1 MPPFPPAEINLS
13 QSQEVLFIAAAVVV
27 CLLVGLAAALLGR
40 RSGRRAISQRLASL
54 GTRLGLDPPEDEY
67 NIETSLSYLE
77 QVTGGAAQAVTE
89 SSSDAIRLRRSLD
102 TLTQGVVLCDENG
115 TVIYRN
121 GRANALMVS
130 RHGDALAAQAVTEV
144 LEDAWHQ
151 GSAERTLDLYG
162 PPRRTLQVRARQID
176 DGRRPLGVIALIEDV
191 SERRRLEEIR
201 RDFVANV
208 SHELKTPMGA
218 LGLLAETL
226 VSEPDPDVAQRLA
239 GRIHN
244 EAFRV
249 SRIIDDLLDLSRIE
263 SEEAPPREPVLVNL
277 VMADAIERVR
287 ATADQRGIEIVLHEP
302 SPPVAVM
309 GDRRQLV
316 SAMHALLENA
326 ITYSY
331 DNSKVVVTGTVQR
344 THSNLDHPSVGSSAV
359 TSGEGRAWE
368 APANRGGARG
378 ARRRNAGLGET
389 GGGGP
394 GRGTDRPGRHRGASL
409 HARDPR
415 PVHGARRVRDLGR
428 GGDRHHGTGT
438 GIAGP
443 TRRGGRRDGSAG
455 DTRGGVAQ
463 LAHRGARQRAPV
475 RAGPRHRDPRPGPRP
490 HLRALLPG
498 RPRPQPRHRRYR
510 PRPLNSASRR
520 QQPPGLGRRRVP
532 RGRGIDLHPRP
543 AHSGGARRMSKA
555 GTSKAPGRKG
565 GRAATGEGPVKVLLA
580 EDEESFIEALMIG
593 LSNEGFRVTVARDGS
608 EALQL
613 FEETAPDILLLD
625 LMLPKLSGIDVC
637 RTIRARS
644 QVPIIMV
651 TAKGTEIDT
660 VVALEVGADDYVTKP
675 YRLRELVARM
685 RAVLRRTPGGP
696 ESADVA
702 GAIEFGSDGAWESNG
717 IKVDF
722 DQRRVFV
729 RGEEVHLR
737 RKEFELLRL
746 LVENS
751 GRVLT
756 RDVLIDRVWG
766 TDYIGDTKTLDVHI
780 KRLRSR
786 IEADPS
792 TPLLITTVR
801 GVGYRFAAAS

>member
-1 MPPFPPAEINLS
+1 MGEVNLS
-13 QSQEVLFIAAAVVV
+13 QNEAILILAGVVVV
-27 CLLVGLAAALLGR
+27 CVLVGFVAALLGR

-54 GTRLGLDPPEDEY
+54 GTRLGLNPPQDEN
-67 NIETSLSYLE
+67 NIETSLAYLE

-130 RHGDALAAQAVTEV
+130 RHGDALAAQAVTEM
-144 LEDAWHQ
+144 LEDAWHE

-287 ATADQRGIEIVLHEP
+287 STADQRGIEIVLHEP

-344 THSNLDHPSVGSSAV
+344 ASFSHPSLPGSHGNENQGGEGSGGDDGAGV
-359 TSGEGRAWE
+359 DTGETLFVAGAEGETEEEGPVEPVFLPGLLAQQPPVDETDRSEMSESGESDEADRS
-368 APANRGGARG
+368 APAPADD
-378 ARRRNAGLGET
+378 ATFMAT
-389 GGGGP
+389 
-394 GRGTDRPGRHRGASL
+394 
-409 HARDPR
+409 
-415 PVHGARRVRDLGR
+415 V
-428 GGDRHHGTGT
+428 
-438 GIAGP
+438 
-443 TRRGGRRDGSAG
+443 GSAG
-455 DTRGGVAQ
+455 
-463 LAHRGARQRAPV
+463 
-475 RAGPRHRDPRPGPRP
+475 
-490 HLRALLPG
+490 
-498 RPRPQPRHRRYR
+498 
-510 PRPLNSASRR
+510 S
-520 QQPPGLGRRRVP
+520 
-532 RGRGIDLHPRP
+532 
-543 AHSGGARRMSKA
+543 A
-555 GTSKAPGRKG
+555 GT
-565 GRAATGEGPVKVLLA
+565 AATGTTAPVAFGAAEGDAAGTGPA
-580 EDEESFIEALMIG
+580 DPAAAAAPNWRIEERDNVRLSVQDHGIGIPARDLDRIFERFYRVDHGRSRVTGGTGLG
-593 LSNEGFRVTVARDGS
+593 LSIVRHVANNHQGWVDVESREGEGSTFTLVLPIQAERVA
-608 EALQL
+608 
-613 FEETAPDILLLD
+613 
-625 LMLPKLSGIDVC
+625 
-637 RTIRARS
+637 
-644 QVPIIMV
+644 
-651 TAKGTEIDT
+651 
-660 VVALEVGADDYVTKP
+660 
-675 YRLRELVARM
+675 
-685 RAVLRRTPGGP
+685 
-696 ESADVA
+696 
-702 GAIEFGSDGAWESNG
+702 
-717 IKVDF
+717 
-722 DQRRVFV
+722 
-729 RGEEVHLR
+729 
-737 RKEFELLRL
+737 
-746 LVENS
+746 
-751 GRVLT
+751 
-756 RDVLIDRVWG
+756 
-766 TDYIGDTKTLDVHI
+766 
-780 KRLRSR
+780 
-786 IEADPS
+786 
-792 TPLLITTVR
+792 
-801 GVGYRFAAAS
+801 

>member
-1 MPPFPPAEINLS
+1 VLLSGPGEINLS
-13 QSQEVLFIAAAVVV
+13 QTQEILFIVGAVAACVLVGFIAAQ
-27 CLLVGLAAALLGR
+27 LGR
-40 RSGRRAISQRLASL
+40 RSGRRAISQRLAAL

-67 NIETSLSYLE
+67 NIETSLAYLE

-144 LEDAWHQ
+144 LEDAWHE

-302 SPPVAVM
+302 APPVAVM

-344 THSNLDHPSVGSSAV
+344 SNPNFEHPAVVGSF
-359 TSGEGRAWE
+359 
-368 APANRGGARG
+368 
-378 ARRRNAGLGET
+378 
-389 GGGGP
+389 GGP
-394 GRGTDRPGRHRGASL
+394 ASETDTGEVPAVGHLADDD
-409 HARDPR
+409 RDR
-415 PVHGARRVRDLGR
+415 
-428 GGDRHHGTGT
+428 
-438 GIAGP
+438 
-443 TRRGGRRDGSAG
+443 
-455 DTRGGVAQ
+455 
-463 LAHRGARQRAPV
+463 
-475 RAGPRHRDPRPGPRP
+475 
-490 HLRALLPG
+490 
-498 RPRPQPRHRRYR
+498 
-510 PRPLNSASRR
+510 
-520 QQPPGLGRRRVP
+520 
-532 RGRGIDLHPRP
+532 
-543 AHSGGARRMSKA
+543 
-555 GTSKAPGRKG
+555 
-565 GRAATGEGPVKVLLA
+565 EGPVEPVFTPEILLRAMPQEDADADDATTAANASTASSSTAPAPLGGAPGDTAGTVPA
-580 EDEESFIEALMIG
+580 EPSGAATPNWRIEERDNVRLSVQDHGIGIPARDLDRIFERFYRVDHGRSRDTGGTGLG
-593 LSNEGFRVTVARDGS
+593 LSIVRHVANNHQGWVDVESREGEGSTFTLVLPVQAERVA
-608 EALQL
+608 
-613 FEETAPDILLLD
+613 
-625 LMLPKLSGIDVC
+625 
-637 RTIRARS
+637 
-644 QVPIIMV
+644 
-651 TAKGTEIDT
+651 
-660 VVALEVGADDYVTKP
+660 
-675 YRLRELVARM
+675 
-685 RAVLRRTPGGP
+685 
-696 ESADVA
+696 
-702 GAIEFGSDGAWESNG
+702 
-717 IKVDF
+717 
-722 DQRRVFV
+722 
-729 RGEEVHLR
+729 
-737 RKEFELLRL
+737 
-746 LVENS
+746 
-751 GRVLT
+751 
-756 RDVLIDRVWG
+756 
-766 TDYIGDTKTLDVHI
+766 
-780 KRLRSR
+780 
-786 IEADPS
+786 
-792 TPLLITTVR
+792 
-801 GVGYRFAAAS
+801 

>member
-1 MPPFPPAEINLS
+1 MRSPLRS
-13 QSQEVLFIAAAVVV
+13 CV
-27 CLLVGLAAALLGR
+27 LVGFVAALLGR

-67 NIETSLSYLE
+67 NVETSLAYLE

-130 RHGDALAAQAVTEV
+130 RHGDALAAQAVTDV
-144 LEDAWHQ
+144 LEDAWHE

-176 DGRRPLGVIALIEDV
+176 DGRRPLGVIALIEDI

-331 DNSKVVVTGTVQR
+331 DNSKVVVTGAVQR
-344 THSNLDHPSVGSSAV
+344 FNPNLSHPSVAAWSAA
-359 TSGEGRAWE
+359 T
-368 APANRGGARG
+368 APATTGSGACTSRASTPAPSVRPAPERPAGDAGADAGTPSEPARTGRRRHAPAPSTDSGGTTEAAASADDAPRRTTGGARVH
-378 ARRRNAGLGET
+378 
-389 GGGGP
+389 P
-394 GRGTDRPGRHRGASL
+394 
-409 HARDPR
+409 RDPR
-415 PVHGARRVRDLGR
+415 PVRTAGPDRARSLGR
-428 GGDRHHGTGT
+428 HRHHRPDHARASGGDR
-438 GIAGP
+438 
-443 TRRGGRRDGSAG
+443 RG
-455 DTRGGVAQ
+455 
-463 LAHRGARQRAPV
+463 
-475 RAGPRHRDPRPGPRP
+475 
-490 HLRALLPG
+490 
-498 RPRPQPRHRRYR
+498 
-510 PRPLNSASRR
+510 
-520 QQPPGLGRRRVP
+520 
-532 RGRGIDLHPRP
+532 
-543 AHSGGARRMSKA
+543 
-555 GTSKAPGRKG
+555 
-565 GRAATGEGPVKVLLA
+565 
-580 EDEESFIEALMIG
+580 
-593 LSNEGFRVTVARDGS
+593 
-608 EALQL
+608 
-613 FEETAPDILLLD
+613 
-625 LMLPKLSGIDVC
+625 
-637 RTIRARS
+637 
-644 QVPIIMV
+644 
-651 TAKGTEIDT
+651 
-660 VVALEVGADDYVTKP
+660 
-675 YRLRELVARM
+675 
-685 RAVLRRTPGGP
+685 
-696 ESADVA
+696 
-702 GAIEFGSDGAWESNG
+702 
-717 IKVDF
+717 
-722 DQRRVFV
+722 
-729 RGEEVHLR
+729 
-737 RKEFELLRL
+737 
-746 LVENS
+746 
-751 GRVLT
+751 
-756 RDVLIDRVWG
+756 
-766 TDYIGDTKTLDVHI
+766 
-780 KRLRSR
+780 
-786 IEADPS
+786 
-792 TPLLITTVR
+792 
-801 GVGYRFAAAS
+801 